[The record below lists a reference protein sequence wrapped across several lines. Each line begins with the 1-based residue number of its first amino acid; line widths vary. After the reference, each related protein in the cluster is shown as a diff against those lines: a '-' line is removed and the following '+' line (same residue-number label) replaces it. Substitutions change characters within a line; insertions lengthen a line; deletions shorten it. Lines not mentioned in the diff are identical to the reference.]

1 MLKNE
6 GGEGE
11 MKLNWEGGEGKGSSD
26 RQGDDSIAI
35 GAINWLLLNGRG
47 HDKLK

>member
-1 MLKNE
+1 MKKE

-11 MKLNWEGGEGKGSSD
+11 TKLNWEGGEEGKGSSD

-35 GAINWLLLNGRG
+35 GAINWLLSNGRG